1 LEEIAMSDTPIPKMS
16 DNDVQTIAIEAG
28 VSDRDV
34 RDIIAIIGT
43 DRSSVIREARLLA
56 KRRMGPQS

>member
-1 LEEIAMSDTPIPKMS
+1 MSDTPIPKVS

-34 RDIIAIIGT
+34 RDIIAMIGT

-56 KRRMGPQS
+56 KRRMGS

>member
-1 LEEIAMSDTPIPKMS
+1 MSDTPIPKVS

-34 RDIIAIIGT
+34 RDIIAMIGT
-43 DRSSVIREARLLA
+43 DRSSVIRETRLLA

>member
-1 LEEIAMSDTPIPKMS
+1 MSDTSIPKVS

-34 RDIIAIIGT
+34 RNIIAMIGT